1 MQREHIEAEIRR
13 RADVYKPQTH
23 LIADY
28 YRVRRKIAYPLP
40 IRELTLPELP
50 IPGIQS
56 YPWSI
61 WMTWSLEE
69 RILSLGWAASWLG
82 DGQARRLA
90 VSGLDALADWPCYR
104 QLPTPD
110 LSSGH
115 ALRILWHAHTRWDWL
130 PPGLRRKIERAFHR
144 HIEDTLPMSDAMHGA
159 FDSKDDILALKEPH
173 TALHNIPF
181 IGTVGL
187 ALAANGNSHPSA
199 DALNRR
205 LEALVGAI
213 LDLRETGH
221 SEGVGYDGY
230 ILDFAADWL
239 GTISPCR
246 RAALMDHPRF
256 GDVLDES
263 IALGAPGDV
272 ANIAQLSD
280 TEPRE
285 MPFHVSG
292 HAKLY
297 RYRASPRTGWYL
309 NRCGVRG
316 LRADALAALRGIADD
331 DQLESPR
338 AGAIDAHYAVVLR
351 SGWEPDD
358 LAVAMAASNS
368 KMSHVQNDN
377 GTIVIGARG
386 RWPVSDPGYQ
396 QYMKKREREF
406 TLGPTAHN
414 APVIN
419 GMAQTGK
426 PADRRVVLR
435 KRNGTT
441 HMAELDLTDGYPA
454 GLAMKRVARTL
465 WLSDR
470 DLVVVADQVRGGSV
484 EAITYCWHGHPD
496 AAWWVQDNMARVYAP
511 DLTLWIGS
519 PQARITDQDVD
530 RLPGSR
536 GHLTLRASADPSA
549 PCVWWVFAKGDTP
562 PDVSLHEQGCGIRV
576 DGRGFEIS
584 RK

>member
-1 MQREHIEAEIRR
+1 MRRDHIEAEIRR
-13 RADVYKPQTH
+13 RADGYKPQTH

-40 IRELTLPELP
+40 IREIYLPGLP
-50 IPGIQS
+50 IPGIQT
-56 YPWSI
+56 YPWAI

-69 RILSLGWAASWLG
+69 RILSLGWAASWFR
-82 DGQARRLA
+82 DGEARRLA
-90 VSGLDALADWPCYR
+90 VADLDALAEWPCYR
-104 QLPTPD
+104 QLSLPD

-115 ALRILWHAHTRWDWL
+115 ALRILWHASTRWNWL
-130 PPGLRRKIERAFHR
+130 PPRLRGKIEHAFLR
-144 HIEDTLPMSDAMHGA
+144 HIEDTLPLSEAMHGA
-159 FDSKDDILALKEPH
+159 YACKDDILALDAPH

-187 ALAANGNSHPSA
+187 ALAANGISHPAA
-199 DALNRR
+199 DTLNRR
-205 LEALVGAI
+205 LEALLGAI
-213 LDLRETGH
+213 LDLRSGGH
-221 SEGVGYDGY
+221 SEGIGYDGY

-239 GTISPCR
+239 DTLSSTR
-246 RAALMDHPRF
+246 RNALMEHPRF

-280 TEPRE
+280 AEPRE
-285 MPFHVSG
+285 MPFHISG
-292 HAKLY
+292 HAKLF
-297 RYRASPRTGWYL
+297 RHRASPRTGWYL
-309 NRCGVRG
+309 KRCGLRW
-316 LRADALAALRGIADD
+316 LRADALAALHGIDD
-331 DQLESPR
+331 DQEFEPPQ

-406 TLGPTAHN
+406 TLGLTAHN

-419 GMAQTGK
+419 GMAQAEK

-435 KRNGTT
+435 RRGGTT
-441 HMAELDLTDGYPA
+441 YSAELDLTDCYPA
-454 GLAMKRVARTL
+454 ELTLDRVVRTL

-470 DLVVVADQVRGGSV
+470 DLVVAADRVRGASV
-484 EAITYCWHGHPD
+484 ESVTYHWHGHPD
-496 AAWWVQDNMARVYAP
+496 AAWWVQDNMARIYAP
-511 DLTLWIGS
+511 DLTFWIGS
-519 PQARITDQDVD
+519 PQARITDGNVD

-536 GHLTLRASADPSA
+536 GQLTLVANADPAA
-549 PCVWWVFAKGDTP
+549 PCVWWVFAKGEIQPVMT
-562 PDVSLHEQGCGIRV
+562 LHDRGRGIRV
-576 DGRGFEIS
+576 GGRDFENS
-584 RK
+584 

>member
-1 MQREHIEAEIRR
+1 MQREQIETEIRR
-13 RADVYKPQTH
+13 RADGYKPQTH

-40 IRELTLPELP
+40 IREITLPGLP
-50 IPGIQS
+50 IPGIKA

-69 RILSLGWAASWLG
+69 RILCLGWAASWF
-82 DGQARRLA
+82 DDEQARRLA
-90 VSGLDALADWPCYR
+90 VSDLAALAGWPCYR
-104 QLPTPD
+104 QLPKPD

-115 ALRILWHAHTRWDWL
+115 ALRILSQALARWDWL
-130 PPGLRRKIERAFHR
+130 PPRLRRKIEGAFHR
-144 HIEDTLPMSDAMHGA
+144 HIEDTLPLSDAMHGA
-159 FDSKDDILALKEPH
+159 FDSKDDILALEEPH

-187 ALAANGNSHPSA
+187 ALAANGISHPSA
-199 DALNRR
+199 DVLNRR
-205 LEALVGAI
+205 LEALLGAI
-213 LDLRETGH
+213 LDLRATGH

-239 GTISPCR
+239 GTVSPDR

-263 IALGAPGDV
+263 IALGAPGEI

-280 TEPRE
+280 AEPRE

-309 NRCGVRG
+309 KRCG
-316 LRADALAALRGIADD
+316 LRWLRTDALAALHGVDG
-331 DQLESPR
+331 DQQCEPPR
-338 AGAIDAHYAVVLR
+338 AGAVDAHYAVVLR
-351 SGWEPDD
+351 SGWESDD

-368 KMSHVQNDN
+368 RMSHIQNDN
-377 GTIVIGARG
+377 GSIVIGARG
-386 RWPVSDPGYQ
+386 RWPLSDPGYQ

-419 GMAQTGK
+419 GTAQTEK
-426 PADRRVVLR
+426 PADRRVALR
-435 KRNGTT
+435 QCNGTT
-441 HMAELDLTDGYPA
+441 HMAKLDLTAGFPD
-454 GLAMKRVARTL
+454 GLALKRVVRTL
-465 WLSDR
+465 WLSER
-470 DLVVVADQVRGGSV
+470 DLVVLADRVQGGSV
-484 EAITYCWHGHPD
+484 ETIDYYWHGHPD
-496 AAWWVQDNMARVYAP
+496 SAWWVQDNMARICTP
-511 DLTLWIGS
+511 ELTLWIGS
-519 PQARITDQDVD
+519 PNARISDEHVD

-536 GHLTLRASADPSA
+536 GHLTLSARADPSA
-549 PCVWWVFAKGDTP
+549 PYVWWVFAKGDTP
-562 PDVSLHEQGCGIRV
+562 PDVTLHERGRGIHV
-576 DGRGFEIS
+576 DGRDFEMS
-584 RK
+584 